1 MIKIILS
8 ILLYSFCCYSF
19 ANDFCSD
26 LSKKAEKEQA
36 YIDHSMNIFKVV
48 SKTRLY
54 FNSAPSEQCKINNLF
69 LVNGDV
75 VSGYTTLNGYLF
87 ASYFKKNGDSVDGW
101 LKLSDLKNTGYTSG
115 PSSDEQTVF
124 DIIPDIIKKNKL
136 TTASEECI
144 NISGDDTDNKYYKF
158 AISKKILE
166 KCKDVQ
172 FTPFSILVK
181 KGNQEIYTNQGDEID
196 KFHPIE

>member
-115 PSSDEQTVF
+115 PSSDE
-124 DIIPDIIKKNKL
+124 
-136 TTASEECI
+136 
-144 NISGDDTDNKYYKF
+144 
-158 AISKKILE
+158 
-166 KCKDVQ
+166 
-172 FTPFSILVK
+172 
-181 KGNQEIYTNQGDEID
+181 
-196 KFHPIE
+196 

>member
-1 MIKIILS
+1 MIKIMLS
-8 ILLYSFCCYSF
+8 ILLYGFSCYTF
-19 ANDFCSD
+19 AGDFCSE
-26 LSKKAEKEQA
+26 LSKTAEKEQE
-36 YIDHSMNIFKVV
+36 YVDHSMNIYKVT

-54 FNSAPSEQCKINNLF
+54 FNSAPSEQCKINNAF
-69 LVNGDV
+69 IINGDV

-124 DIIPDIIKKNKL
+124 NIIPDVIKINAL
-136 TTASEECI
+136 TTAPEKCI

-158 AISKKILE
+158 AITKKSLE
-166 KCKDVQ
+166 ECKNVQ
-172 FTPFSILVK
+172 LTPFSILVK
-181 KGNQEIYTNQGDEID
+181 KGTQEIYTNQGDDID

>member
-1 MIKIILS
+1 
-8 ILLYSFCCYSF
+8 
-19 ANDFCSD
+19 
-26 LSKKAEKEQA
+26 
-36 YIDHSMNIFKVV
+36 
-48 SKTRLY
+48 
-54 FNSAPSEQCKINNLF
+54 
-69 LVNGDV
+69 
-75 VSGYTTLNGYLF
+75 
-87 ASYFKKNGDSVDGW
+87 SYFKKNGDSVDGW

-136 TTASEECI
+136 TTAPEECI

-196 KFHPIE
+196 KFYPIE

>member
-101 LKLSDLKNTGYTSG
+101 LKLSDLKIL
-115 PSSDEQTVF
+115 
-124 DIIPDIIKKNKL
+124 DIQVAHQVTNKRFL
-136 TTASEECI
+136 ILFQISLRRI
-144 NISGDDTDNKYYKF
+144 N
-158 AISKKILE
+158 
-166 KCKDVQ
+166 
-172 FTPFSILVK
+172 
-181 KGNQEIYTNQGDEID
+181 
-196 KFHPIE
+196 

>member
-1 MIKIILS
+1 MIKITLS
-8 ILLYSFCCYSF
+8 ILLYCFCCHSF

-26 LSKKAEKEQA
+26 LSKTAEKEQA
-36 YIDHSMNIFKVV
+36 YVDHSMNLYKVV

-54 FNSAPSEQCKINNLF
+54 FNSAPSKRCKISDLF

-75 VSGYTTLNGYLF
+75 VSGYTTLNGFLF
-87 ASYFKKNGDSVDGW
+87 ASYLEKNGDSVDGW

-124 DIIPDIIKKNKL
+124 NIIPDIIKKNKL
-136 TTASEECI
+136 TTAPEKCI
-144 NISGDDTDNKYYKF
+144 NISGDDRDNKYYKF
-158 AISKKILE
+158 AITKEALE
-166 KCKDVQ
+166 ECKDVQ

-181 KGNQEIYTNQGDEID
+181 KGTQEMYTNQGEDID